1 MNIISNRMQVVVA
14 GQVFEIPSEKQT
26 ELLRMLAVWQSISV
40 SEAQAQNQNNR
51 FDGRSLING

>member
-1 MNIISNRMQVVVA
+1 MQVVVA